1 MKNYYYTQKIKKDE
15 FNNFFT
21 IDKNINTNYS
31 IKNIL
36 WFIRF
41 SYIIYNEYS
50 NSSTGCRLIL
60 NYKFKPFLE

>member
-1 MKNYYYTQKIKKDE
+1 MKNYYYTKKIKEDE

-36 WFIRF
+36 WYIRF
-41 SYIIYNEYS
+41 SYINEYS
-50 NSSTGCRLIL
+50 NSSIGSPLIL
-60 NYKFKPFLE
+60 EL